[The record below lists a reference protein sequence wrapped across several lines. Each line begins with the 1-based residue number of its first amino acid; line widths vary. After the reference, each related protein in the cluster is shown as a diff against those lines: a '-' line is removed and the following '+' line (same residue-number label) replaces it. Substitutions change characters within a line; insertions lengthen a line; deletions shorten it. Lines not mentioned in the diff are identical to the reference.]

1 MTLPPVR
8 LALLTAGLMAAAA
21 PSAAAQRVVSQ
32 PQQVISVSRGAS
44 ALLVNPTPILRMTI
58 GDPAV
63 ADANVVS
70 PTEAVINGKTLGST
84 TLLVWDNSATPR
96 IYSVEV
102 TADAQ
107 AIQRF
112 IKGVMPDENIEVV
125 SSGNTVTL
133 SGTVKDAVSA
143 ARAVEIARTSGAT
156 VIENL
161 FTPPAV
167 QVLLQVRFAE
177 ISRSVFKDWASNL
190 ATLNPHKLNG
200 RTADYF
206 GETAPEGIISFFM
219 DNGNANVQAFIQYAK
234 TRGDFR
240 SLAEPNL
247 LTLPGQEAYFLA
259 GGEFP
264 FPTLQAATGANVVT
278 VVFKEFGIKL
288 RFTPTILKN
297 GAIRLKLEPEVSSL
311 DFANGLVIG
320 GFEIPTI
327 LTRRAQTEVELRE
340 GQYLAIAGL
349 LNNELINN
357 VTKIPILGDIP
368 VLGELFKSRSLRQRK
383 TELLVLVTPRLVVA
397 NERAAPLPTGEPS
410 RDWRMDG
417 FITRPVP
424 GAVPQQS
431 AQPRQ

>member
-8 LALLTAGLMAAAA
+8 LALLVVGLLVTAA
-21 PSAAAQRVVSQ
+21 PAALAQRVVSQ

-44 ALLVNPTPILRMTI
+44 ALLVNPTAIVRMTI

-70 PTEAVINGKTLGST
+70 PTEAVINGKALGST
-84 TLLVWDNSATPR
+84 TLLVWDNSGSPR

-112 IKGVMPDENIEVV
+112 IRGVMPDENIEVT

-143 ARAVEIARTSGAT
+143 TRAVEIAKTSGAT

-167 QVLLQVRFAE
+167 QVMLQVRFAE
-177 ISRSVFKDWASNL
+177 ISRSIMKDWSSSL
-190 ATLNPHKLNG
+190 STLNPHEINDNG
-200 RTADYF
+200 DWF
-206 GETAPEGIISFFM
+206 GSTSPEGQIGFLL
-219 DNGNANVQAFIQYAK
+219 DNGTANIEALIQAAK

-247 LTLPGQEAYFLA
+247 MTLPGKEAYFLA

-264 FPTLQAATGANVVT
+264 FPTLQAASAGNVVT

-288 RFTPTILKN
+288 RFTPTILRS
-297 GAIRLKLEPEVSSL
+297 GAIRLKLAPEVSSL

-327 LTRRAQTEVELRE
+327 LTRRAETEVELRE
-340 GQYLAIAGL
+340 GQFLAIAGL
-349 LNNELINN
+349 LDNSLINN

-368 VLGELFKSRSLRQRK
+368 LIGELFKSRAIRQRK
-383 TELLVLVTPRLVVA
+383 TELLVLITPRLVTA
-397 NERAAPLPTGEPS
+397 NETPTPVPTGEPA

-417 FITRPVP
+417 FITKPIVP
-424 GAVPQQS
+424 GGATQQ
-431 AQPRQ
+431 QR

>member
-8 LALLTAGLMAAAA
+8 LALLAAGLLAAAT
-21 PSAAAQRVVSQ
+21 STAAAQRVVSQ

-63 ADANVVS
+63 ADANIVS

-84 TLLVWDNSATPR
+84 TLLVWDGSVSPR

-112 IKGVMPDENIEVV
+112 IKGVMPEENIEVS

-143 ARAVEIARTSGAT
+143 TRAVQIAQTSGAT

-177 ISRSVFKDWASNL
+177 ISRSIMKDWSSSL
-190 ATLNPHKLNG
+190 STLNPHKLDDDG
-200 RTADYF
+200 DYL
-206 GETAPEGIISFFM
+206 GNTNPEGNISFLL
-219 DNGNANVQAFIQYAK
+219 DNGTANIQALIQAAK

-247 LTLPGQEAYFLA
+247 MTLPGREAYFLA

-264 FPTLQAATGANVVT
+264 FPTLQAASAGNVVT

-288 RFTPTILKN
+288 RFTPVILRS
-297 GAIRLKLEPEVSSL
+297 GAIRLKLAPEVSSL

-327 LTRRAQTEVELRE
+327 LTRRAETEVELRE

-349 LNNELINN
+349 LDNSLINN
-357 VTKIPILGDIP
+357 VTKIPVLGDIP
-368 VLGELFKSRSLRQRK
+368 LLGEFFKSRAIRQRK
-383 TELLVLVTPRLVVA
+383 TELLVLITPRLVTA
-397 NERAAPLPTGEPS
+397 NETPTPVPTGEPS

-417 FITRPVP
+417 FITKPIVP
-424 GAVPQQS
+424 GGATQQ
-431 AQPRQ
+431 QR